1 MSTIQWPIDGKYGK
15 DFKTTSSF
23 GWRTHPITK
32 NRKHHNGE
40 DLWSSREP
48 CYIEAMAD
56 GVVLKA
62 RKSTHPTGGFGYYVI
77 LQHKI
82 AGQYYTSL
90 YAHMRAGSLQVK
102 PGQKVKAGDVL
113 GKMGTTGHSTGKHL
127 HWEIWKGKKHGWTA
141 NGKGFMDPVEF
152 MKKFNGK
159 ESAAPAAAP
168 QKPTTF
174 KAPKTKPTKLSEY
187 LNKGDRNVETAWVQ
201 YVLGLKVDGIFGSA
215 THKAVRNFQK
225 QNGLK
230 ADGIIGPLTWRKI
243 PESKPESRHD
253 GKIVK
258 PALTSWLKK
267 GSRGIDVKYL
277 QQELGI
283 KVDGIFGNA
292 THQAVR
298 DFQKKNRL
306 KVDGIV
312 GPVTWSKL

>member
-127 HWEIWKGKKHGWTA
+127 HWEIWRGKKHGWTS
-141 NGKGFMDPVEF
+141 NGKGFEDPVEF

-159 ESAAPAAAP
+159 ESEAPAPAP

-174 KAPKTKPTKLSEY
+174 AAPKKKPALSEW
-187 LNKGDRNVETAWVQ
+187 LSKGDRNVETAWLQ
-201 YVLGLKVDGIFGSA
+201 YMLGIKVDGIFGSQ
-215 THKAVRNFQK
+215 TRKAVRNFQK
-225 QNGLK
+225 ENGLK
-230 ADGIIGPLTWRKI
+230 VDGIVGPLTWRKI

-267 GSRGIDVKYL
+267 GSRGIDVKYI
-277 QQELGI
+277 QQQLGI
-283 KVDGIFGNA
+283 KVDGIFGPV
-292 THQAVR
+292 TDRAVR
-298 DFQKKNRL
+298 DFQRKNRL

-312 GPVTWSKL
+312 GPVTYSKM

>member
-127 HWEIWKGKKHGWTA
+127 HWEIWRGKKHGWTS
-141 NGKGFMDPVEF
+141 NGKGFEDPVEF

-174 KAPKTKPTKLSEY
+174 AAPKKKPALSEW
-187 LNKGDRNVETAWVQ
+187 LSKGDRNVETAWLQ
-201 YVLGLKVDGIFGSA
+201 YVLGIKVDGIFGSQ
-215 THKAVRNFQK
+215 TRKAVRNFQK

>member
-23 GWRTHPITK
+23 GWRFHSIAK
-32 NRKHHNGE
+32 RRKHHNGE

-82 AGQYYTSL
+82 AGDYYTSL

-113 GKMGTTGHSTGKHL
+113 GKMGTTGYSTGKHL
-127 HWEIWKGKKHGWTA
+127 HWEIWKGKKHGWSS
-141 NGKGFMDPVEF
+141 NGRGFVDPVEF

-168 QKPTTF
+168 KKPTTF
-174 KAPKTKPTKLSEY
+174 EAPKKKPALSEWLSY
-187 LNKGDRNVETAWVQ
+187 GDRNVETAWLQ
-201 YVLGLKVDGIFGSA
+201 HVLDIKVDGIFGRGTRA
-215 THKAVRNFQK
+215 AVKKFQK
-225 QNGLK
+225 KWGLRP
-230 ADGIIGPLTWRKI
+230 DGVVGPLTWRKV
-243 PESKPESRHD
+243 PSSKPESPKNN
-253 GKIVK
+253 KIPK
-258 PALTSWLKK
+258 PPLTGWIRR
-267 GSRGIDVKYL
+267 GSRGEDVRYI
-277 QQELGI
+277 QQQLGI
-283 KVDGIFGNA
+283 KVDGIFGPA
-292 THQAVR
+292 TDRAVR
-298 DFQKKNRL
+298 DFQRKHRL
-306 KVDGIV
+306 KVDGII
-312 GPVTWSKL
+312 GPVTYRHM